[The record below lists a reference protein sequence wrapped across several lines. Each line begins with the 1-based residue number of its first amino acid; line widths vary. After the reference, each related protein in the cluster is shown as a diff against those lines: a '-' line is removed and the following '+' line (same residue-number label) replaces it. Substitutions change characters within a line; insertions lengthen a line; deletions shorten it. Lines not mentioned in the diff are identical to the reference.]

1 MKTVYKI
8 IVTILII
15 LSIKTLAS
23 PQMPD
28 YIIYK
33 NDTIPT
39 YNLILE
45 KYLQKINPGKDQL
58 FGLSFRN
65 RESFGVPL
73 NCWRGYQAIYEVI
86 DEKLYLTQIISC
98 GELQG
103 KSKINIEE
111 SARKIK
117 EIFGNNVQNNRV
129 LIDWFSGV
137 INFPKK
143 IKDNKEIRWDGVFYR
158 IFEYETLLDFQNG
171 NLIKQQIAHN
181 YQKIPK
187 GINRIDKTKISDI
200 LFKQLKKQKWENDC
214 SGKYLITI
222 GKDGKISNVRIPYS
236 EKEIDEYFE
245 KDEYNYC
252 IQKIKS
258 ALSNLQFDI
267 IKDKGEPIAE
277 DIYLEIWQEKN
288 GSLENWTH

>member
-8 IVTILII
+8 IVIILII
-15 LSIKTLAS
+15 ISIKTLAS

-86 DEKLYLTQIISC
+86 DEKLYLTRIISC

-111 SARKIK
+111 STRKIT
-117 EIFGNNVQNNRV
+117 EIFGNNVRNNRV

-143 IKDNKEIRWDGVFYR
+143 
-158 IFEYETLLDFQNG
+158 
-171 NLIKQQIAHN
+171 
-181 YQKIPK
+181 
-187 GINRIDKTKISDI
+187 
-200 LFKQLKKQKWENDC
+200 
-214 SGKYLITI
+214 
-222 GKDGKISNVRIPYS
+222 
-236 EKEIDEYFE
+236 
-245 KDEYNYC
+245 
-252 IQKIKS
+252 
-258 ALSNLQFDI
+258 
-267 IKDKGEPIAE
+267 
-277 DIYLEIWQEKN
+277 
-288 GSLENWTH
+288 

>member
-1 MKTVYKI
+1 MVFG
-8 IVTILII
+8 
-15 LSIKTLAS
+15 S
-23 PQMPD
+23 
-28 YIIYK
+28 
-33 NDTIPT
+33 
-39 YNLILE
+39 
-45 KYLQKINPGKDQL
+45 DQ
-58 FGLSFRN
+58 
-65 RESFGVPL
+65 
-73 NCWRGYQAIYEVI
+73 
-86 DEKLYLTQIISC
+86 
-98 GELQG
+98 
-103 KSKINIEE
+103 
-111 SARKIK
+111 
-117 EIFGNNVQNNRV
+117 
-129 LIDWFSGV
+129 FS
-137 INFPKK
+137 KK

-222 GKDGKISNVRIPYS
+222 GKDGKISNVRMPYS

-245 KDEYNYC
+245 KEEYNYC

-267 IKDKGEPIAE
+267 IKDKGKPIAE
-277 DIYLEIWQEKN
+277 DIYLEIWQDKN
-288 GSLENWTH
+288 SSLENWTH